1 MKCPLR
7 KRLPRE
13 LKSDFGKY
21 AVIFILMTL
30 TIGFSSGFLVATE
43 SISAS
48 FDEGY
53 EKYNIENGNF
63 ETYTELTDEQIS
75 EIEENAITVYNN
87 NYVEAQTDDNK
98 TIRIFAIREEVN
110 KVCLMEGEMPDKLDE
125 IALDRAFC
133 NNYDISVGDSIVI
146 SGKEKKVTGFV
157 ALSDYS
163 SLFSDNSETM
173 FDATAFSVAVVT
185 ETEFESF
192 GEDNYHYS
200 YSWLY
205 NNEPEDEAA
214 EKEVS
219 DELLTK
225 INSISPLVSFT
236 PRYLNQAI
244 NYARDDTSGDAT
256 IMAVLLYIMIAIMAF
271 VFAVTISNTITKEAG
286 TIGTLRASGYTKAE
300 LIRHYLAMPII
311 VTLISAV
318 VGNISGYTLF
328 RVMCAAM
335 YYNSY
340 SLTTYVTHWSAS
352 AFLKTTVVPIAIMLV
367 ITLGVLARKLSL
379 SPLSFL
385 RHELKRH
392 QRKKAFKLNT
402 KIPIFTRFKI
412 RIIFQNIANY
422 LTLLVGII
430 FANVLLVFGLG
441 LPDVLDNY
449 QADITSNMIAEYQ
462 YILKAPVETE
472 VESAEKF
479 SLQSLENTLEGF
491 ENEEVSVYGID
502 ADSKYIDADFSTDG
516 IYISDGL
523 AEKYSYKKGDSITLS
538 DKYSKDSYE
547 FKIAGIYK
555 YPSSFAVFM
564 DNDRYISTFD
574 SEDGYYTGYFSNES
588 LDDIDESLIATVID
602 KQELTKISR
611 QLDVSMGDLM
621 YMVDAFA
628 IIIFAVIIFLLSKI
642 IVEKNA
648 SSISMTKILGYT
660 NREINRLYT
669 TATTIVVVICLIGTI
684 PLSTYLMKLFFAYMM
699 KTQMTGWF
707 PLNLSTT
714 VYVKMAAIGLITYFV
729 VSLLQRKKIARV
741 PLGEAL
747 KNAE

>member
-30 TIGFSSGFLVATE
+30 TIGFSSGFLVAAE

-87 NYVEAQTDDNK
+87 NYVETQTDNNK

-110 KVCLMEGEMPDKLDE
+110 KVCLMEGKMPDKLDE
-125 IALDRAFC
+125 IALDRAFS
-133 NNYDISVGDSIVI
+133 NNNDISVGDSIVI
-146 SGKEKKVTGFV
+146 SGEEKRVTGFI

-185 ETEFESF
+185 KAELESF

-205 NNEPEDEAA
+205 DNEPEDEAA

-286 TIGTLRASGYTKAE
+286 TIGTLRASGYTKVE

-318 VGNISGYTLF
+318 VGNISGYTIF

-402 KIPIFTRFKI
+402 KIPIFTRFRI

-422 LTLLVGII
+422 ITLLVGII

-449 QADITSNMIAEYQ
+449 QDDITSNMIAEYQ

-472 VESAEKF
+472 VEGAEKF

-491 ENEEVSVYGID
+491 ENDEVSVYGID
-502 ADSKYIDADFSTDG
+502 ADSEYIDADFSADG

-574 SEDGYYTGYFSNES
+574 LEDGYYSGYFSNES

-707 PLNLSTT
+707 PLNLSAT
-714 VYVKMAAIGLITYFV
+714 VYVKMAAIGLITYFI